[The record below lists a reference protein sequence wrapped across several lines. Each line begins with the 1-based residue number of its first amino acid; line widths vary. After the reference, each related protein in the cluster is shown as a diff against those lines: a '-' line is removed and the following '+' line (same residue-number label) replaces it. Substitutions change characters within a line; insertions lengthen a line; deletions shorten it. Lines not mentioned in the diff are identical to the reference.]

1 MSIFYQELGSLAH
14 PWTKDLNVEKMRVCP
29 QETRLSDLHW
39 DTDSRDVALVNSK
52 GDFVGWVPFSVL
64 AGSYYKMWKTALT
77 FYNTLLQTMDDAVTV
92 VDQKG
97 RVLSWNERAEELYQ
111 CSKKEIIGQPITD
124 FFKAES
130 LMLMST
136 IEQGSGI
143 VRQYNQSQ
151 PDVHVLV
158 STLPVI
164 VDNELVGGISV
175 ERNINDIVKLNDG
188 LAHTTAY
195 IQDLEQKIE
204 TMNASDPFY
213 KIKGR
218 SPELGS
224 AIKLAKR
231 VADTD
236 ASVLLVGESGVGKEL
251 FAQAIHKAG
260 PRSEKPFIDLNCGA
274 IPASLFESDLFGYE
288 KGAFTGAAREGKKGK
303 FDLAKGGS
311 LFLDEIGELPL
322 DLQVKLLR
330 VLQERKFYRVG
341 GHTPIPLDVRIISA
355 TNRNLETMISEGTFR
370 QDLYYRLNVVS
381 IEIPPLR
388 DRIEDIPELIQLF
401 VREFSNKYRRPIP
414 ILDPEVMYT
423 FLHHPWHGNI
433 RQLRNTIEHMIIL
446 ADEEVIHPT
455 HLPPGFLHQ
464 EQRQRVHSLTSYS
477 LDSQAKSRPVPPRA
491 KPNLVST
498 LAGQDERTSIQQTL
512 QTTFGNKSAAAKLLG
527 ISRVTLYNKMK
538 KYGLD

>member
-1 MSIFYQELGSLAH
+1 MSSFYQNLTTLAL
-14 PWTKDLNVEKMRVCP
+14 PWEPDLNLENMYFLP
-29 QETRLSDLHW
+29 EATRLSELIWDRELRDL
-39 DTDSRDVALVNSK
+39 ALIDDN
-52 GDFVGWVPFSVL
+52 GNPVGWVPFSVL
-64 AGSYYKMWKTALT
+64 AEAYYTMSKATLT

-92 VDQKG
+92 VDQEG
-97 RVLSWNERAEELYQ
+97 RVLSWNERAEDLYH
-111 CSKKEIIGQPITD
+111 CSKEEIIGQPITD
-124 FFKAES
+124 FFKKES
-130 LMLMST
+130 LMIMST
-136 IEQGSGI
+136 IEKGNGI

-164 VDNELVGGISV
+164 VDNQLVGGISV

-188 LAHTTAY
+188 LANTTAY

-251 FAQAIHKAG
+251 FAQAIHKASG
-260 PRSEKPFIDLNCGA
+260 RSEQPFIDLNCGA
-274 IPASLFESDLFGYE
+274 IPASLFESELFGYD

-303 FDLAKGGS
+303 FELAKGGT

-341 GHTPIPLDVRIISA
+341 GNTSIPLDVRIISA
-355 TNRNLETMISEGTFR
+355 TNRSLGTMISDGTFR

-414 ILDPEVMYT
+414 VLDPEVMYI

-446 ADEEVIHPT
+446 ADEEVIHPN
-455 HLPPGFLHQ
+455 HLPPGFLYQ
-464 EQRQRVHSLTSYS
+464 EQHE
-477 LDSQAKSRPVPPRA
+477 KRPVNRLYGLEREAQKRPDGSGGTPDLIA
-491 KPNLVST
+491 S
-498 LAGQDERTSIQQTL
+498 LAGQDERNTIQQTL
-512 QTTFGNKSAAAKLLG
+512 RTTFGNKSAAAKILG
-527 ISRVTLYNKMK
+527 ISRVTLYNKIK
-538 KYGLD
+538 KYGLE

>member
-1 MSIFYQELGSLAH
+1 MSIFYQELSSLAL
-14 PWTKDLNVEKMRVCP
+14 PWTSDLDQAAMRICP
-29 QETRLSDLHW
+29 EELRLSELDW
-39 DTDSRDVALVNSK
+39 DADSRDVVLVNSK
-52 GDFVGWVPFSVL
+52 GDQVGWVPFSVL
-64 AGSYYKMWKTALT
+64 AEAYYKMWKTAVT

-97 RVLSWNERAEELYQ
+97 HVLSWNERAEELYQ
-111 CSKKEIIGQPITD
+111 CSKEEIIGQPITD
-124 FFKAES
+124 FFKKES
-130 LMLMST
+130 LMLMTT
-136 IEQGSGI
+136 IEQGNGI

-158 STLPVI
+158 STLPVV
-164 VDNELVGGISV
+164 VDNQLVGGISV

-218 SPELGS
+218 SSELGS

-231 VADTD
+231 VANTD
-236 ASVLLVGESGVGKEL
+236 ASVLLFGESGVGKEL
-251 FAQAIHKAG
+251 FAQAIHKASA
-260 PRSEKPFIDLNCGA
+260 RSEKPFIDLNCGA
-274 IPASLFESDLFGYE
+274 IPASLFESELFGYE

-381 IEIPPLR
+381 IEISPLR

-423 FLHHPWHGNI
+423 FLHHPWKGNI

-455 HLPPGFLHQ
+455 HLPAGFLHQ
-464 EQRQRVHSLTSYS
+464 EQSQRVPALAI
-477 LDSQAKSRPVPPRA
+477 QAFDGQTGARPGA
-491 KPNLVST
+491 SKPTPDLVST
-498 LAGQDERTSIQQTL
+498 LAGQDERATIQQTL

-527 ISRVTLYNKMK
+527 ISRVTL
-538 KYGLD
+538 